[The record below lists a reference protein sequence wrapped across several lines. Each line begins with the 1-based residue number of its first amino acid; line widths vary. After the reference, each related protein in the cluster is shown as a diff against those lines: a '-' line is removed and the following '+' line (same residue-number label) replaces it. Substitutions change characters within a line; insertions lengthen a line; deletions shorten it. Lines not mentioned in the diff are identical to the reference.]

1 MSVATIQVQL
11 VRLIY
16 GIYAWIA
23 LTGVAIPMMILLIF
37 TPTRVARRQVAR
49 WCARLF
55 FLLIGSPVQLKG
67 SQKPLASPCI
77 VIANHASYL
86 DGMILTAA
94 LPPNFTFLIKHEMA
108 TLPLT
113 GFLLRRIGSEFVDR
127 NKDSHRKQVVR
138 RLFRAA
144 EEGDALAFFPEGTFD
159 RTPGL
164 RRFHLGAF
172 SSARRAKLPIVP
184 IVITGSRGK
193 LPATSW
199 ICSPGPLSIQVCA
212 PLYANTYTSVQEWVH
227 ASRKEMLKWLGEP
240 DLASDEEL

>member
-16 GIYAWIA
+16 GVYAWIT
-23 LTGVAIPMMILLIF
+23 LISIVIPMIILLIF

-49 WCARLF
+49 WCAQLF

-67 SQKPLASPCI
+67 LQKPLASPCI

-94 LPPNFTFLIKHEMA
+94 LPPNFTFLIKYEMA

-113 GFLLRRIGSEFVDR
+113 GFLLKRIGSEFVDR
-127 NKDSHRKQVVR
+127 NKDSHKKQVAR

-159 RTPGL
+159 KTPGL
-164 RRFHLGAF
+164 RRFQLGAF

-184 IVITGSRGK
+184 IVITGSRDK
-193 LPATSW
+193 LPANSW
-199 ICSPGPLSIQVCA
+199 ICSPGPLSVRVCL
-212 PLYANTYTSVQEWVH
+212 PLYANTYTSIQGLVR

-240 DLASDEEL
+240 DLASDEGI